1 MRARGDTIKREGRTN
16 VKKLLCALCAAAL
29 AAAAFAPGA
38 LAESAPPETFC
49 EAYIVVDADTGQV
62 LLEKN
67 ADEVLYPA

>member
-1 MRARGDTIKREGRTN
+1 M
-16 VKKLLCALCAAAL
+16 KKLLCALCAAAL

-62 LLEKN
+62 LLERMPTRCFTP
-67 ADEVLYPA
+67 LRSPRS

>member
-1 MRARGDTIKREGRTN
+1 M
-16 VKKLLCALCAAAL
+16 KKLLCALCAAAL